1 MGKKGKIGEIL
12 ADVASPLIGGA
23 TSLFAGIRSSRQQ
36 QKIIAQQIEAQRK
49 ENEAQRRY
57 NLMLAE
63 KQNQW
68 NIEQWQR
75 NNDYN
80 APSAVMSR
88 LRSAGINPHMYYS
101 RGNAMGGV
109 STSSPEMTSGSP
121 AEAVDTS
128 GMLGQRTF
136 GQSVQM
142 AMDKAVQV
150 ASIRKMNADTRLT
163 EQKAD
168 TEKYNTDIFE
178 SDAAFRNALNG
189 SQLNL
194 NGMEIQLK
202 GSMNNLTEQQ
212 VGFIRYQCAEIDKKM
227 EQIDQQNE
235 MMRAEIDLMT
245 EQKKSVIL
253 QRALDS
259 ANVAAVIDKLAAETE
274 LTREQARDIVATRGA
289 RILNI
294 NADTALK
301 GEQTHLAKNQAY
313 STAWDTKRKHFELDF
328 DQDMASWRKT
338 MEQVDDVVDASQVL
352 SSEIRY
358 WMQYVNDNNP
368 VNESTSQ
375 FEQTFDSK
383 GNLKGSKSVE
393 RSFKRSR
400 K

>member
-1 MGKKGKIGEIL
+1 
-12 ADVASPLIGGA
+12 
-23 TSLFAGIRSSRQQ
+23 
-36 QKIIAQQIEAQRK
+36 
-49 ENEAQRRY
+49 
-57 NLMLAE
+57 
-63 KQNQW
+63 
-68 NIEQWQR
+68 
-75 NNDYN
+75 
-80 APSAVMSR
+80 
-88 LRSAGINPHMYYS
+88 
-101 RGNAMGGV
+101 
-109 STSSPEMTSGSP
+109 
-121 AEAVDTS
+121 
-128 GMLGQRTF
+128 MLGQSTY
-136 GQSVQM
+136 GQAVQM

-150 ASIRKMNADTRLT
+150 ASIRKINADTRLT

-202 GSMNNLTEQQ
+202 GSMKNLSEQQ

-235 MMRAEIDLMT
+235 LMHAEIDLMS

-301 GEQTHLAKNQAY
+301 GEQTHLAKTQAY
-313 STAWDTKRKHFELDF
+313 SSAWDTKRKHFELDF
-328 DQDMASWRKT
+328 DQGMASWRKT

-368 VNESTSQ
+368 VNEATSQ
-375 FEQTFDSK
+375 FEQTFDSE
-383 GNLKGSKSVE
+383 GHLKGSKSVE